1 MGAKQRVTLGPSREA
16 LVRLVVP
23 PELRNQE
30 VDVVLMPT
38 RAPTSSD
45 SSLRLRD
52 YSRKLR
58 LDFAGFRFDRD
69 EIHDEH
75 DGD

>member
-1 MGAKQRVTLGPSREA
+1 MEARQRVTLGPSREA

-23 PELRNQE
+23 PELLNQE
-30 VDVVLMPT
+30 VDVVLLPT
-38 RAPTSSD
+38 RTKSSPD
-45 SSLRLRD
+45 SGRHLREFARELHI
-52 YSRKLR
+52 
-58 LDFAGFRFDRD
+58 DFAGFRFDRD